1 MLNKNKIV
9 LGLASAVFAGSAF
22 AAPVVLDFEGIGD
35 QARILDFY
43 NGGTDSAGNSGAN
56 YGVSFGTDALG
67 LVDVDAGGTG
77 NTANEPSG
85 ETVMFFLTGSAIL
98 NNAAGFDTGFSFYYS
113 AAYAASVDVY
123 SGLNATGTLLGTI
136 NLSAQNRFNCVGD
149 PAGEYCNYSAA
160 GLSFNGTARSIDFSG
175 TANYVVFDNITFG
188 AATPP
193 PPVPEPG
200 TYAMLGLGLA
210 GIAAFR
216 RLANRK
222 V

>member
-1 MLNKNKIV
+1 MLNKNKV
-9 LGLASAVFAGSAF
+9 TLALASAMFAGSAF
-22 AAPVVLDFEGIGD
+22 AAPVVLDFEGIGT
-35 QARILDFY
+35 QAQILDFY
-43 NGGTDSAGNSGAN
+43 NGGTDSEGNSGTN
-56 YGVSFGTDALG
+56 YGISFGPDALG
-67 LVDVDAGGTG
+67 LVDEDAGGTG
-77 NTANEPSG
+77 NIANEPSG

-113 AAYAASVDVY
+113 AAYSASVDVY

-136 NLSAQNRFNCVGD
+136 HLSAQHTSNCVGD
-149 PAGEYCNYSAA
+149 PYGQYCNYTAA
-160 GLSFNGTARSIDFSG
+160 GLSFDGEARSIDFSG

-210 GIAAFR
+210 GMAAYR

-222 V
+222 A